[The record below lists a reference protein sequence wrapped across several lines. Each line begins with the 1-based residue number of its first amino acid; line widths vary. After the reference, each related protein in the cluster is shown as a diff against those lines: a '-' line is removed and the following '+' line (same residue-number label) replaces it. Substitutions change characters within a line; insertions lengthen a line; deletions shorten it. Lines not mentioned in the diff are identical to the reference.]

1 MVLLWSHHIGGVKG
15 PVVLGLKYV
24 MRVEVMIMM
33 LTLIPY
39 IWEKLSEISDAI
51 LNTVDFSEIVRCP
64 NGDDDF
70 NDMKSDTRGWWHNQ
84 ISTIG
89 CPPSASVCP
98 AGGKHCLNRT
108 PSSFYVNLSS
118 FHTCSMFLHRQIIL
132 QVTRRNYNN
141 TIKGMTHKKSYIY
154 IQRSSLQD
162 NFMRPHGQSDDRE
175 RDIFSSQ
182 ADKYTY

>member
-1 MVLLWSHHIGGVKG
+1 MAKIATNVSVAMLLPSLIQVTKSISGS
-15 PVVLGLKYV
+15 VVPL
-24 MRVEVMIMM
+24 
-33 LTLIPY
+33 
-39 IWEKLSEISDAI
+39 A
-51 LNTVDFSEIVRCP
+51 
-64 NGDDDF
+64 
-70 NDMKSDTRGWWHNQ
+70 
-84 ISTIG
+84 
-89 CPPSASVCP
+89 
-98 AGGKHCLNRT
+98 
-108 PSSFYVNLSS
+108 
-118 FHTCSMFLHRQIIL
+118 MFL